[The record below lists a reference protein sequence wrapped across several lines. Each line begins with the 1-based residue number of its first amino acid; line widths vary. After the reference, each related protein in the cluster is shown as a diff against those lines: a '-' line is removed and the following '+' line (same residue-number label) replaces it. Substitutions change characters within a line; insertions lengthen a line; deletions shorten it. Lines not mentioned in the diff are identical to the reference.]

1 MAKPKIKAKAKSKPT
16 PILTA
21 TPVERSPYSVDTA
34 GLEQRTSAIRG
45 PGLSAATAEPVV
57 YFQPEAY
64 EKMVQIVEECQL
76 EVGWF
81 CSVSKLSK
89 TDYLIEDVYLPHQE
103 VTAVETDIPAE
114 ALEEAYLAMLEQG
127 KDPSTLYAWFHSHV
141 NMGVSPS
148 GQDELQVE
156 SFLQTCPVFIR
167 GIMNKA
173 GALKVDLYLRTE
185 GIAYNSVHTERYYPP
200 MSQEAVAAL
209 SIEITAKVKKQP
221 SPVWNKPAQ
230 LNYGTTS
237 ALTKGL
243 ATSNYPLDHN
253 AAHEGYTP
261 RSTVGSGYYRNQSY
275 YPGEFYE

>member
-1 MAKPKIKAKAKSKPT
+1 MTKPKVKIKAKSQPA
-16 PILTA
+16 
-21 TPVERSPYSVDTA
+21 PVERSPYSVDTA
-34 GLEQRTSAIRG
+34 GLDQRTSAIHG
-45 PGLSAATAEPVV
+45 PGLSVAMPEPVV

-64 EKMVQIVEECQL
+64 EKMVQIVDECQL

-81 CSVSKLSK
+81 CSVSKLSDS
-89 TDYLIEDVYLPHQE
+89 DYLIEDVYLPHQE

-148 GQDELQVE
+148 GQDETQVE

-173 GALKVDLYLRTE
+173 GALKVDIYLRDQ
-185 GIAYNSVHTERYYPP
+185 GVAYNSVHTERYYPP
-200 MSQEAVAAL
+200 MSQEAVTAL
-209 SIEITAKVKKQP
+209 SLEITAKVKKQTP
-221 SPVWNKPAQ
+221 VYPVWSKPAA

-237 ALTKGL
+237 ALVAGYNPK
-243 ATSNYPLDHN
+243 SYPLDQD
-253 AAHEGYTP
+253 AAYNGYTP
-261 RSTVGSGYYRNQSY
+261 RSTSASSYYRQDANT
-275 YPGEFYE
+275 FYGDYEA